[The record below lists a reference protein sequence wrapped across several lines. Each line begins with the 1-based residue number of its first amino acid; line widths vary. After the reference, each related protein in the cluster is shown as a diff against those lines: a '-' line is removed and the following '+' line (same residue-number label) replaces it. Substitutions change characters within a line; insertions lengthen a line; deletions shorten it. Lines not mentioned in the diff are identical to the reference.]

1 MNADHAVVDFPAVTV
16 PLASRAH
23 RLVAALRRARLVD
36 ATDGLR
42 MRVIP
47 SHDRLAAVSQ
57 FILIPPNGFEKTL
70 QRPRRGT
77 ELQANS
83 LGRLAVQIGELSFDI
98 NP

>member
-1 MNADHAVVDFPAVTV
+1 MNTDHAVVDLPAVAV
-16 PLASRAH
+16 PLASHAH
-23 RLVAALRRARLVD
+23 RLLAALRRARLID

-47 SHDRLAAVSQ
+47 GHDRLAAVSH
-57 FILIPPNGFEKTL
+57 FLLIPADGFEKTL

-77 ELQANS
+77 ELQANG
-83 LGRLAVQIGELSFDI
+83 LGRFAVQIGELSLDI